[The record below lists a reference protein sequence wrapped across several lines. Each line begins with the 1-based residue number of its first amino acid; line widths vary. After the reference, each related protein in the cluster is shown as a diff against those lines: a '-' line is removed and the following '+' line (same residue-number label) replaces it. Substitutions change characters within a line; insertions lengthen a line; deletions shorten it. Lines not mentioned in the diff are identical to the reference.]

1 MSELSMLVTIT
12 TRNLT
17 KKFVA
22 FYEEMDMPVSVITLG
37 SGTASSEILDYFG
50 LAGSDKSVIFHI
62 ITDTKW
68 KEVKRQLRLKMN
80 IDIPGIGIS
89 FLIPLSSIGGTKA
102 LNYLTARQEYVK
114 GEESSLK
121 DTKYELLVT
130 IANQGHTELIMDAA
144 RKVHAAGGEEAGK
157 GNDLHCGAQESE
169 KRHHARHY
177 GRGGH
182 RNQGRRHC
190 LLPARD
196 RHRRYADDGRNRR
209 RMTLKAL
216 PHSAAGLF
224 CAFPAGS
231 STEKVGRAGR
241 WEEVKMQ
248 L

>member
-62 ITDTKW
+62 VTDTKW

-89 FLIPLSSIGGTKA
+89 FLIPLSSIGGVKA

-144 RKVHAAGGEEAGK
+144 RKVHAAGGTVIHAKGTGTQLAEKFMGVTLVPEKEMIFIVVRKSQKNAIMRAIMDEAGTGTK
-157 GNDLHCGAQESE
+157 AGAIVFS
-169 KRHHARHY
+169 
-177 GRGGH
+177 
-182 RNQGRRHC
+182 
-190 LLPARD
+190 LPVTDTA
-196 RHRRYADDGRNRR
+196 GM
-209 RMTLKAL
+209 RMM
-216 PHSAAGLF
+216 
-224 CAFPAGS
+224 
-231 STEKVGRAGR
+231 
-241 WEEVKMQ
+241 EEIEEE
-248 L
+248 

>member
-62 ITDTKW
+62 VTDTKW

-89 FLIPLSSIGGTKA
+89 FLIPLSSIGGVKA

-144 RKVHAAGGEEAGK
+144 RKVHAAGGTVIHAKGTGTQLAEKFMGVTLVPEKEMIFIVVRKSQKNAIMRAIMDEAGIGTK
-157 GNDLHCGAQESE
+157 AGAIVFS
-169 KRHHARHY
+169 
-177 GRGGH
+177 
-182 RNQGRRHC
+182 
-190 LLPARD
+190 LPVTDTA
-196 RHRRYADDGRNRR
+196 GM
-209 RMTLKAL
+209 RMM
-216 PHSAAGLF
+216 
-224 CAFPAGS
+224 
-231 STEKVGRAGR
+231 
-241 WEEVKMQ
+241 EEIEEE
-248 L
+248 